1 MRTTDKDTMAI
12 VAISAATLLVFA
24 SLIGGANH
32 ASAQSSTTINGAG
45 ATFPYPLIDTWR
57 IEYSTDNPGV
67 NINYQSIGSGG
78 GIKQFTEK
86 TVDFGASDAPMTQAQ
101 RQLLDGTVVHIPET
115 IGSIAAVYN
124 IPEVPSKGLKLTGAI
139 LSSIFLGKITK
150 WDDTQIKQLNPDLQL
165 PSTDITVVHRSDGS
179 GTTFVWTSYLS
190 MVSQEWNDT
199 VGKGT
204 AVQWATGIGSPGNEG
219 VANSVKTTPYAIGYV
234 ELAYALTTKMPYAYL
249 QNHDKSNFVEPS
261 LESTRQAVESLS
273 TILPAGEESW
283 ESVSLLDA
291 PGNNSYPIASFSY
304 ILLYKDLSTNPSVS
318 KEEAEALVRFV
329 SWAVTDG
336 QQYSERL
343 SYVPLPQTVVDHNLE
358 TLRGLTY
365 EETSLATAVV
375 PEFPIMAVLILAPV
389 LISVMAVQR
398 MHRAG

>member
-1 MRTTDKDTMAI
+1 MRTTDKNAAAI
-12 VAISAATLLVFA
+12 IAMSAATLLVFA
-24 SLIGGANH
+24 SAIGAANH
-32 ASAQSSTTINGAG
+32 ASAQSPTTINGAG

-57 IEYSTDNPGV
+57 IEYTTENSGV

-101 RQLLDGTVVHIPET
+101 RQALDGTVVHIPET

-124 IPEVPSKGLKLTGAI
+124 IPEVPNKGLKLTGAV

-150 WDDTQIKQLNPDLQL
+150 WDDPQIRQLNPDLQL
-165 PSTDITVVHRSDGS
+165 PSIDITVVHRSDGS

-190 MVSQEWNDT
+190 MVSQEWSDT

-204 AVQWATGIGSPGNEG
+204 AVQWTTGIGSPGNEG

-273 TILPAGEESW
+273 TTLPAGEESW

-304 ILLYKDLSTNPSVS
+304 ILLYKDLSTNPGVS

-343 SYVPLPQTVVDHNLE
+343 SYVPLPQAVVDHNLE

-375 PEFPIMAVLILAPV
+375 PEFPVMAVLILAPILV
-389 LISVMAVQR
+389 SVMAVQR
-398 MHRAG
+398 MHRAR

>member
-1 MRTTDKDTMAI
+1 MRTTDKVTMAI
-12 VAISAATLLVFA
+12 VAISATTLLVFA
-24 SLIGGANH
+24 SVIGAANH
-32 ASAQSSTTINGAG
+32 ASAQSPTTINGAG

-57 IEYSTDNPGV
+57 IEYSTDNPRV

-86 TVDFGASDAPMTQAQ
+86 TVDFGASDAPMTQVQ

-124 IPEVPSKGLKLTGAI
+124 IPEVPSKGLKLTGGV

-150 WDDTQIKQLNPDLQL
+150 WDDPQIKQLNPDLQL

-179 GTTFVWTSYLS
+179 GTTFVWTNYLS

-304 ILLYKDLSTNPSVS
+304 ILLYKDLSTNPGVS

-343 SYVPLPQTVVDHNLE
+343 SYVPLPQTVVDHNLK

-375 PEFPIMAVLILAPV
+375 PEFPIMAVLILATV

-398 MHRAG
+398 MHRAR

>member
-1 MRTTDKDTMAI
+1 MRTTDKVTMAI

-24 SLIGGANH
+24 SVIGAANH
-32 ASAQSSTTINGAG
+32 ASAQSPTTLNGAG

-57 IEYSTDNPGV
+57 NEYQKIRPGV

-86 TVDFGASDAPMTQAQ
+86 TVDFGASDAPMTQVQ

-124 IPEVPSKGLKLTGAI
+124 IPEVPSKGLKLTGGV

-150 WDDTQIKQLNPDLQL
+150 WDDPQIKQLNPDLQL

-204 AVQWATGIGSPGNEG
+204 AVQWVTGIGSPGNEG

-304 ILLYKDLSTNPSVS
+304 ILLYKDLSTNPGVS

-365 EETSLATAVV
+365 DGTSLATAVV

-398 MHRAG
+398 MHRAR

>member
-1 MRTTDKDTMAI
+1 MRTTDKVTMAI

-24 SLIGGANH
+24 SVIGAANH
-32 ASAQSSTTINGAG
+32 ASAQSPTTLNGAG

-57 IEYSTDNPGV
+57 IEYSTDNPRV

-86 TVDFGASDAPMTQAQ
+86 TVDFGASDAPMTQVQ

-124 IPEVPSKGLKLTGAI
+124 IPEVPSKGLKLTGGV

-150 WDDTQIKQLNPDLQL
+150 WDDPQIKQLNPDLQL

-204 AVQWATGIGSPGNEG
+204 AVQWVTGIGSPGNEG

-304 ILLYKDLSTNPSVS
+304 ILLYKDLSTNPGVS

-343 SYVPLPQTVVDHNLE
+343 SYVPLPQTVVDHNLK

-398 MHRAG
+398 MHRAR

>member
-1 MRTTDKDTMAI
+1 MAI